1 VYAST
6 RSIGKT
12 CENTGLSLSMAREKL
27 QNEDIQAR
35 ISEISKDTL
44 AEAKVTEINI
54 IAELGALAFSN
65 ISDVVEISAIET
77 EQGTFNRIIL
87 LENIPDNAKKAIK
100 KITVSRFGDIQI
112 EMHSKTDALEKLAK
126 YLELYKEKV
135 EVINVNG
142 GEIDELRQKIIGRV
156 LGHVRPAIKGA
167 DIERFAEPSETEGD

>member
-1 VYAST
+1 
-6 RSIGKT
+6 
-12 CENTGLSLSMAREKL
+12 
-27 QNEDIQAR
+27 
-35 ISEISKDTL
+35 
-44 AEAKVTEINI
+44 
-54 IAELGALAFSN
+54 
-65 ISDVVEISAIET
+65 VVEISAIET